1 MSLAVMKWMMVAIVM
16 MKMIKMDNDYGHDNE
31 HDNVFI
37 ENELT

>member
-1 MSLAVMKWMMVAIVM
+1 MKWMMLAIVM
-16 MKMIKMDNDYGHDNE
+16 MKMIKMDNDHGHDSE